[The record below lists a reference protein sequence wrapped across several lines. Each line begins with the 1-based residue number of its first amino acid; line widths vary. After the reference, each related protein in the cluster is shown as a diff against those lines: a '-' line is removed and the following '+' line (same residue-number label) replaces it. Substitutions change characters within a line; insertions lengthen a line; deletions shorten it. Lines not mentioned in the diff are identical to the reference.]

1 MQELEIEAR
10 QSYLDHQKWVEGF
23 QKAFKELKTQKAV
36 KEKEQQEEEKTVYKE
51 IINYEPTEKQ
61 RQDQLVELRL
71 AMMRVNLD
79 DMKKPSPGS

>member
-1 MQELEIEAR
+1 M
-10 QSYLDHQKWVEGF
+10 
-23 QKAFKELKTQKAV
+23 
-36 KEKEQQEEEKTVYKE
+36 YKE